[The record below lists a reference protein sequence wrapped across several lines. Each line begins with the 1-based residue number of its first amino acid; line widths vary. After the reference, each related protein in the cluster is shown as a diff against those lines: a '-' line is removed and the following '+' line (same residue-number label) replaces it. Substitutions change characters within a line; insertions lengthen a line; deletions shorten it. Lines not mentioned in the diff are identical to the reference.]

1 MTNISAYYTID
12 QVVEE
17 TLLTLPES
25 QRNERERRRFLN
37 FAVSG
42 LRYLRSFVT
51 KDGKVREKVT
61 PNSLNRISFPDDME
75 EFLALYVPVNGK
87 IWKLTRNN
95 EIIPTKT
102 VVGIDESYDEDYGEG
117 VEQPIVELD
126 NFAASN
132 DVNLEG
138 YYTIDYENKEIII
151 NSNRKTELVLE
162 YISNG
167 IGLSSISNVPA
178 KYVKALTAWILWKDV
193 FFDRS
198 VALNIKVLYENE
210 FKKSVR
216 EIKSLEAMS
225 LDEVIDAWNNKS
237 ILQG

>member
-102 VVGIDESYDEDYGEG
+102 IVGIDESYDEDYGEG